1 MMEFGLKTKFEF
13 QKEPMPEV
21 QGFPKLQCVIG
32 ARITSVG
39 LLRQTPKGLL
49 VFRRA
54 QHYKPNEG
62 KSRR

>member
-39 LLRQTPKGLL
+39 LLRQTPK
-49 VFRRA
+49 
-54 QHYKPNEG
+54 
-62 KSRR
+62 